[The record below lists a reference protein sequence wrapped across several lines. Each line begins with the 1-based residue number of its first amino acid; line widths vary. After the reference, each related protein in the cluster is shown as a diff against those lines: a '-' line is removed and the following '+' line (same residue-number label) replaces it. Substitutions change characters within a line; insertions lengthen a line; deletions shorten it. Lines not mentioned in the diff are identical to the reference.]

1 MRERQWRSIAYK
13 VPVEV
18 CTCGATCAAGPLWG
32 CRFCA
37 GRCCPHCTYAPEGL
51 AVCFRCAEDMF
62 EVHVPWLYVGV
73 VERAVPRRSAR
84 AIDAAH
90 DARYVPPIPSAH
102 G

>member
-1 MRERQWRSIAYK
+1 MDEVQWRSRAHK

-18 CTCGATCAAGPLWG
+18 CPCGTTCAAGPLWG

-37 GRCCPHCTYAPEGL
+37 GLCCPHCTYAPEGL

-62 EVHVPWLYVGV
+62 EVYVPWLSVGV
-73 VERAVPRRSAR
+73 VQRVVPRGSAR
-84 AIDAAH
+84 AIDTK
-90 DARYVPPIPSAH
+90 YVRPIPSGH